1 MRSTP
6 RAWAAPVAVAV
17 LVAVG
22 VNSALSATEVDHD
35 VALVA
40 LVAAASVATFGL
52 ALSALDAGV
61 RPGWKLRRGD
71 AEPGSGEDTRTAMYR
86 HVIEVHLTSQN
97 ADDAIVWQIA
107 DLARQ
112 RMRQVHGVRYED
124 DPERATELLG
134 PVLAEWVSH
143 DRRHR
148 YVPDERHRRY
158 SVGQLGEV
166 VRRIEEL

>member
-1 MRSTP
+1 
-6 RAWAAPVAVAV
+6 V

-22 VNSALSATEVDHD
+22 VNSALSAMDVAHD

-40 LVAAASVATFGL
+40 LVAAASVAACGL
-52 ALSALDAGV
+52 ALSALDAGT
-61 RPGWKLRRGD
+61 RTGWRIRRSD
-71 AEPGSGEDTRTAMYR
+71 ADPGSGEDTRTAMYR
-86 HVIEVHLTSQN
+86 HVIEVHLTSQH

-107 DLARQ
+107 DLARS
-112 RMRQVHGVRYED
+112 RLRQLHGLRHDD
-124 DPERATELLG
+124 DPQRAAALLG

-148 YVPDERHRRY
+148 YVPDGRHHRY
-158 SVGQLGEV
+158 SVDQLGEA